1 MAKYRLTWRGT
12 GALDLS
18 QVLDECG
25 VPVLFTKPGDSVL
38 LNAGTFRHP
47 LVQSCIGHGIEVE
60 TIGLPAA
67 PMTSPAPL
75 PPALRIVAPVVTSPP
90 PLPPPPPPPVQ
101 EPVIE
106 APTPAPSP
114 SPEVIPDTEPVP
126 VVEEVRPVEAVNNL
140 PDRGRRGPR
149 GRSR

>member
-1 MAKYRLTWRGT
+1 MTKYRLTWRGT

-25 VPVLFTKPGDSVL
+25 VPVLFTKPGDCVL

-47 LVQSCIGHGIEVE
+47 LVQSCVGHGLEVE
-60 TIGLPAA
+60 TIGVPAALPA
-67 PMTSPAPL
+67 PVVVVPPAPL
-75 PPALRIVAPVVTSPP
+75 PPPPKPPVIIT
-90 PLPPPPPPPVQ
+90 PPPPPPPPDP
-101 EPVIE
+101 EPVVE

-114 SPEVIPDTEPVP
+114 PPEIIPDTEPVP
-126 VVEEVRPVEAVNNL
+126 VVEEVLSVEAPST

>member
-47 LVQSCIGHGIEVE
+47 LVQSCIGHGLEVE
-60 TIGLPAA
+60 TIGVPAA
-67 PMTSPAPL
+67 LPTPPPLPPAPL
-75 PPALRIVAPVVTSPP
+75 PPAPKPVIITP
-90 PLPPPPPPPVQ
+90 PPPPPPPVP
-101 EPVIE
+101 EPVVE
-106 APTPAPSP
+106 VPTPAPSP
-114 SPEVIPDTEPVP
+114 SPEVIPDTVSVP
-126 VVEEVRPVEAVNNL
+126 VVEEVRPVEATSTPNT
-140 PDRGRRGPR
+140 GRRGPR

>member
-1 MAKYRLTWRGT
+1 MTKFRLTWRGT

-38 LNAGTFRHP
+38 LNAGTFHHP
-47 LVQSCIGHGIEVE
+47 LVQNCIGHGLEVE
-60 TIGLPAA
+60 TLGLPAILVT
-67 PMTSPAPL
+67 PPAPL
-75 PPALRIVAPVVTSPP
+75 PPAPRVIV
-90 PLPPPPPPPVQ
+90 PPPPPPPPPEP
-101 EPVIE
+101 EPVVEI
-106 APTPAPSP
+106 PTPAPSP
-114 SPEVIPDTEPVP
+114 PPEIIPDTEPVP
-126 VVEEVRPVEAVNNL
+126 VVEEVLSVEAPST